1 MSDQVI
7 NDFRNSTTQSVCP
20 IPVTEAYGLTVSCR
34 VMISVASGPAYDHQ
48 EPFKNFLQSGRSA
61 DRALCSSHSK
71 LKKLFRPSHL
81 ELIRIT
87 SSSAVHRL

>member
-34 VMISVASGPAYDHQ
+34 VMISVASGPAYDQ
-48 EPFKNFLQSGRSA
+48 
-61 DRALCSSHSK
+61 
-71 LKKLFRPSHL
+71 
-81 ELIRIT
+81 
-87 SSSAVHRL
+87 HRMYASVSF